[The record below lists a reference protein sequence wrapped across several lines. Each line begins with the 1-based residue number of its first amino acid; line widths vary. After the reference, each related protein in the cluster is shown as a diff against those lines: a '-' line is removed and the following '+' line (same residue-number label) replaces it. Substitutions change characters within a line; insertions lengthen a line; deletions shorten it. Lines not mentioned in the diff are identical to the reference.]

1 MRPYF
6 PTEVEGKGVSSKLM
20 VMVGVYMCYKV
31 LICRMQVIKQT
42 YVTCL
47 FQNDPK
53 NPIFVPY
60 FLLEKSHISHIVFK
74 MLSGQPA
81 IKKSML
87 HAIIRYMQKKIEAP
101 SPKIQ
106 YSIMFLHT
114 NPPSI
119 FSLDPRLNTVVFW
132 TLPAPVYV
140 EPPSQYKS
148 LLSPLSLSLS
158 LSLSLLNLSSV

>member
-31 LICRMQVIKQT
+31 LICRIQVIKQT
-42 YVTCL
+42 YVIHFFKCPIIVQCL

-60 FLLEKSHISHIVFK
+60 FLLEKSHISHIFFK

-87 HAIIRYMQKKIEAP
+87 HANIRYMQKKIEAP

-106 YSIMFLHT
+106 YSIMFQV
-114 NPPSI
+114 PP
-119 FSLDPRLNTVVFW
+119 P
-132 TLPAPVYV
+132 
-140 EPPSQYKS
+140 
-148 LLSPLSLSLS
+148 
-158 LSLSLLNLSSV
+158 